1 MPTGHPMRYLKEP
14 WPEASRRNGFTMNR
28 NERYNQSMK
37 NQNSVA
43 PVKTGVQDLL
53 KRKENTHNG
62 FQFLED
68 LSTAY
73 WYSEVLFA
81 ALELNLFDRIEQGN
95 HELESLAIA
104 LDCSPEH
111 LHRMMKALQGIG
123 LIKEQEKGC
132 WRNFPATRRY
142 LLPESPDFMGNFL
155 LYRKYIQNTWQN
167 ITKKLSYDTDRK
179 RTIPSSAPDDYETR
193 SFNYVRAMDEL
204 ARQKA
209 GEIAGLC
216 STMVWNSPI
225 LDIGGGA
232 GAICRRLLQN
242 IIPGEAFLLDLPE
255 VIRAAKILYPKPEYW
270 AGIQTVEGNFLTHE
284 FQPGERFGTII
295 ISNFLHI
302 YNQEDAKCIV
312 RKSVDLLRKKG
323 LILIHDYFPD
333 RTKLFPHK
341 GLLYDINMMLNTC
354 EGVCHDSSLVVSWL
368 QEVEF
373 EKIEIQD
380 LPSDSSI
387 ILASINRDRV

>member
-1 MPTGHPMRYLKEP
+1 
-14 WPEASRRNGFTMNR
+14 MNR

-37 NQNSVA
+37 NPNSVT

-53 KRKENTHNG
+53 GGKNTSDTG

-81 ALELNLFDRIEQGN
+81 AIEISLFDLIEQGN
-95 HELESLAIA
+95 HDPESLAIV
-104 LDCSPEH
+104 LDCRREP
-111 LHRMMKALQGIG
+111 LHRLMKALQGIG
-123 LIKEQEKGC
+123 LIEQERGC
-132 WRNFPATRRY
+132 WRNLPAARRY
-142 LLPESPDFMGNFL
+142 LLSESPDYIGNFL

-167 ITKKLSYDTDRK
+167 ITEKISRNPGHKSRAVKPD
-179 RTIPSSAPDDYETR
+179 DDYETR
-193 SFNYVRAMDEL
+193 NFHYVRAMDEL

-232 GAICRRLLQN
+232 GALCRRLLQN
-242 IIPGEAFLLDLPE
+242 TIPAEVILLDLPE
-255 VIRAAKILYPKPEYW
+255 VIRAAKILYPEPDYW
-270 AGIQTVEGNFLTHE
+270 KRIRTIEGNFLTYK
-284 FQPGERFGTII
+284 FRGRERFGAII

-302 YNQEDAKCIV
+302 YNKEDAKSII
-312 RKSVDLLRKKG
+312 RKSVELLREDG
-323 LILIHDYFPD
+323 QILIHDYFPD
-333 RTKLFPHK
+333 RSESFPHK

-354 EGVCHDSSLVVSWL
+354 EGVCHDSSLVASWL
-368 QEVEF
+368 QEMKF
-373 EKIEIQD
+373 EKIEILD

-387 ILASINRDRV
+387 ILASINRDRKRP